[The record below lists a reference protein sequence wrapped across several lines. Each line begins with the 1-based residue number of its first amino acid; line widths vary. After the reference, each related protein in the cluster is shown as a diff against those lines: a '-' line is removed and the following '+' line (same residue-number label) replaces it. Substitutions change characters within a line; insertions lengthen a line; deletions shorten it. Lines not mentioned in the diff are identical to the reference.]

1 MHQLPVD
8 LARVLIITTQETP
21 PILGVNDHNTK
32 RPNHLLVHLVPV
44 LAEEQWG
51 QQQAQV
57 ALVVKI
63 RQEVPT
69 CHLAHLDNLHLQVRI
84 TLELKV
90 VVLTRTDT
98 SIPLLLK
105 HKVIT

>member
-1 MHQLPVD
+1 M
-8 LARVLIITTQETP
+8 
-21 PILGVNDHNTK
+21 
-32 RPNHLLVHLVPV
+32 HLVPV
-44 LAEEQWG
+44 LAEEQWER
-51 QQQAQV
+51 QQAQE

-69 CHLAHLDNLHLQVRI
+69 CHLAHLDNLHPQVRI

-98 SIPLLLK
+98 SIPLRLK
-105 HKVIT
+105 HKVII

>member
-1 MHQLPVD
+1 M
-8 LARVLIITTQETP
+8 
-21 PILGVNDHNTK
+21 
-32 RPNHLLVHLVPV
+32 HLVPV

-51 QQQAQV
+51 QQQAQA

-69 CHLAHLDNLHLQVRI
+69 CHLAHLANLRLQARI

-105 HKVIT
+105 PKVII

>member
-1 MHQLPVD
+1 M
-8 LARVLIITTQETP
+8 
-21 PILGVNDHNTK
+21 
-32 RPNHLLVHLVPV
+32 HLVPV

-57 ALVVKI
+57 GLVVKI
-63 RQEVPT
+63 RQVVPT
-69 CHLAHLDNLHLQVRI
+69 CRLAHLDNLRLQVRI
-84 TLELKV
+84 TLEPKV

-105 HKVIT
+105 PKVIT